1 MNKKLI
7 VLSGKKRVSKDTV
20 ANLFNDYTKR
30 KYELRAFAQP
40 VKEIVS
46 QVVGTNSYILDL
58 FKESR
63 LLVDVNGIQSNLTIR
78 ELYRKTADFYKELLG
93 EDIFAK
99 LMFRRLA
106 YESYEFPRVIITDMR
121 FKVEYEQMKLLDHV
135 FIRVKCTMGNMD
147 THPSEIDLDD
157 VPDSDFHFIID
168 NTCTRTQLKEQI
180 QAIVKKLRI

>member
-7 VLSGKKRVSKDTV
+7 VLSGKKNVGKDIV
-20 ANLFNDYTKR
+20 ANLLNDYTKR
-30 KYELRAFAQP
+30 KYALRAFADP

-46 QVVGTNSYILDL
+46 QVTGQNTYTLDL
-58 FKESR
+58 FEESR
-63 LLVDVNGIQSNLTIR
+63 LVDVNGMPITLTIR

-99 LMFRRLA
+99 LMLKRLA
-106 YESYEFPRVIITDMR
+106 YENYEFQRVIITDMR
-121 FKVEYEQMKLLDHV
+121 FKAEYEQMKQLDPV
-135 FIRVKCTMGNMD
+135 FIRVKCRMGNMD
-147 THPSEIDLDD
+147 THPSEIDLND

>member
-1 MNKKLI
+1 MNKNLI
-7 VLSGKKRVSKDTV
+7 VLSGKKRVGKDTV

-30 KYELRAFAQP
+30 KYELRAFAEP

-46 QVVGTNSYILDL
+46 QAVGTNSYRLDL

-63 LLVDVNGIQSNLTIR
+63 LADVNGIQSDLTIR

-99 LMFRRLA
+99 LMLNRLA
-106 YESYEFPRVIITDMR
+106 YENYEFPRVIVTDMR
-121 FKVEYEQMKLLDHV
+121 FKVEYEQMKLLDPV
-135 FIRVKCTMGNMD
+135 FIRVKCRMGNMD

-157 VPDSDFHFIID
+157 VPDSDFHFVID

-180 QAIVKKLRI
+180 QAIVKKLKI

>member
-7 VLSGKKRVSKDTV
+7 VLSGKKRVGKNTV
-20 ANLFNDYTKR
+20 AILFNEYTQR
-30 KYELRAFAQP
+30 KYELRAFAEP

-46 QVVGTNSYILDL
+46 QAVGTASYALDL
-58 FKESR
+58 YKESR
-63 LLVDVNGIQSNLTIR
+63 LVDVNGIQSNLTIR

-106 YESYEFPRVIITDMR
+106 HENYEFPRVIVTDMR
-121 FKVEYEQMKLLDHV
+121 FKVEYEQMKLLDPV
-135 FIRVKCTMGNMD
+135 FIRVKCRMGNMD

-157 VPDSDFHFIID
+157 VPDSDFHFVID

-180 QAIVKKLRI
+180 QAIVKKLKI

>member
-7 VLSGKKRVSKDTV
+7 VLSGKKRVGKDTV
-20 ANLFNDYTKR
+20 ANLFNDYTYH
-30 KYELRAFAQP
+30 KYALRAFAEP
-40 VKEIVS
+40 VKKAVS
-46 QVVGTNSYILDL
+46 SAIGVNSYHSNL
-58 FKESR
+58 FKDEK
-63 LLVDVNGIQSNLTIR
+63 LIDVNGIESNLTIR

-99 LMFRRLA
+99 LMLKRLA
-106 YESYEFPRVIITDMR
+106 YENYEFPRVIITDMR
-121 FKVEYEQMKLLDHV
+121 FKAEYEKMKPLDPV
-135 FIRVKCTMGNMD
+135 FIRVKCRMGNMD